1 MSLLKQK
8 KENDRIAAEASAKA
22 KEEAILREL
31 AIHPVVKSG
40 CSRDVREAYFYGIV
54 IAAIANDDK
63 IDSEER
69 VLIDRVANSM
79 LLRTSDVEE
88 VNQLSVNEKLHLL
101 EEIVSGF
108 KGQPELVRFLY
119 AQFAE
124 LWLTGEHDLGELNE
138 IKEMLVEWSGVEFPT
153 GRLKDIKAVVSNAST
168 LNSALDDLS
177 VWLGE
182 DLLMRFAVSRYGN
195 VSLRIAESR
204 AEKAE
209 ARRREVEARRR
220 EAEAREER
228 ERVDRVRRNFDS
240 QIESIG
246 EKYKVN
252 GSMPAGWY
260 EDVWVRFRKISPTDI
275 DWAVSVNSIFK
286 ALRKIPHCYA
296 KLVGHGE
303 ARSRRKLVWKVVC
316 MILVLRYGKWNVS
329 GTVNDLLRSA
339 MSLSTDGYNEKL
351 EGFIQRSFS
360 DVVTFS

>member
-88 VNQLSVNEKLHLL
+88 VIAEVNQLSVDEKLHLL

-138 IKEMLVEWSGVEFPT
+138 IKHMLVEWSGVEFPT

-209 ARRREVEARRR
+209 ARRRER
-220 EAEAREER
+220 
-228 ERVDRVRRNFDS
+228 S
-240 QIESIG
+240 
-246 EKYKVN
+246 
-252 GSMPAGWY
+252 
-260 EDVWVRFRKISPTDI
+260 
-275 DWAVSVNSIFK
+275 VSVLI
-286 ALRKIPHCYA
+286 
-296 KLVGHGE
+296 G
-303 ARSRRKLVWKVVC
+303 
-316 MILVLRYGKWNVS
+316 
-329 GTVNDLLRSA
+329 
-339 MSLSTDGYNEKL
+339 
-351 EGFIQRSFS
+351 
-360 DVVTFS
+360 